1 MSKGLGITLGILG
14 VLLVVVFMVFGSFI
28 SAKNQMVAKDQNV
41 KAAWSEVDVQL
52 ERRAD
57 LIPNL
62 VETVKGF
69 TKEESTVF
77 GDIANARAG
86 MLNAQGPAA
95 KIAAN
100 GQLDGALGRLL
111 LLTENYPQLR
121 SSDQFM
127 RLQDELA
134 GTENRISV
142 ARKRYNDALQD
153 YNTFILQFPNSI
165 WAGMAGYAKN
175 DAYFAAS
182 PAAQGGTEGKFLGTD
197 CDADE
202 KRPFRG
208 AEWPFLSCDLE
219 VPRHTGLSRRSGA
232 YLKDAMALASSSL
245 MSKTV

>member
-1 MSKGLGITLGILG
+1 MSKGLGITLAVVG
-14 VLLVVVFMVFGSFI
+14 VLLLAVLMVFFSYQ
-28 SAKNQMVAKDQNV
+28 SARNQMVAKDQVV
-41 KAAWSEVDVQL
+41 KEAWSNVDADL

-86 MLNAQGPAA
+86 MLNAQGPQA

-100 GQLDGALGRLL
+100 NQLEGAIGRLL

-134 GTENRISV
+134 GTENRIKVSRV
-142 ARKRYNDALQD
+142 RYNDAIRD
-153 YNTFILQFPNSI
+153 YNTFILQFPNNI
-165 WAGMAGYAKN
+165 WAGMAGYHQN
-175 DAYFAAS
+175 NAYFEAS
-182 PAAQGGTEGKFLGTD
+182 PAAQVAPVVKF
-197 CDADE
+197 
-202 KRPFRG
+202 
-208 AEWPFLSCDLE
+208 
-219 VPRHTGLSRRSGA
+219 
-232 YLKDAMALASSSL
+232 
-245 MSKTV
+245 

>member
-1 MSKGLGITLGILG
+1 MGKGLWIALG
-14 VLLVVVFMVFGSFI
+14 VVGVLVLAALMVFGSYVG
-28 SAKNQMVAKDQNV
+28 ARNQMVAKDQNV
-41 KAAWSEVDVQL
+41 KSMWSEVDVQL

-86 MLNAQGPAA
+86 MLNAQGPAG

-100 GQLDGALGRLL
+100 GQLDGAIGRLL
-111 LLTENYPQLR
+111 LLTENYQQLR
-121 SSDQFM
+121 SSEQFM

-142 ARKRYNDALQD
+142 ARKRYNDSIQD
-153 YNTFILQFPNSI
+153 YNTFILQFPNNI
-165 WAGMAGYAKN
+165 WAGMAGFKQN

-182 PAAQGGTEGKFLGTD
+182 PEARTVPSVKF
-197 CDADE
+197 
-202 KRPFRG
+202 
-208 AEWPFLSCDLE
+208 
-219 VPRHTGLSRRSGA
+219 
-232 YLKDAMALASSSL
+232 
-245 MSKTV
+245 

>member
-1 MSKGLGITLGILG
+1 MSKGLGITLAVVGVLLLG
-14 VLLVVVFMVFGSFI
+14 VLMVFGSYVG
-28 SAKNQMVAKDQNV
+28 AKNQMVAKDQAV
-41 KAAWSEVDVQL
+41 KEAWSNVDADL

-86 MLNAQGPAA
+86 MLNAQGPEA

-100 GQLDGALGRLL
+100 NQLDGAIGRLL

-134 GTENRISV
+134 GTENRIKVSRV
-142 ARKRYNDALQD
+142 RYNDAVRD

-165 WAGMAGYAKN
+165 WAGIAGYHQN
-175 DAYFAAS
+175 NAYFEAS
-182 PAAQGGTEGKFLGTD
+182 PAAQTVPVVKF
-197 CDADE
+197 
-202 KRPFRG
+202 
-208 AEWPFLSCDLE
+208 
-219 VPRHTGLSRRSGA
+219 
-232 YLKDAMALASSSL
+232 
-245 MSKTV
+245 

>member
-1 MSKGLGITLGILG
+1 MSKGLGI
-14 VLLVVVFMVFGSFI
+14 VLAVVVVLVLVGLMIFGSYVT
-28 SAKNQMVAKDQNV
+28 ARNQMVAKDQVV

-62 VETVKGF
+62 VYTVKGF

-86 MLNAQGPAA
+86 MLNAQGPEA

-100 GQLDGALGRLL
+100 NQLDGALGRLL

-127 RLQDELA
+127 RLQDELS

-142 ARKRYNDALQD
+142 ARKRYNDAIQD
-153 YNTFILQFPNSI
+153 YNTFILQFPNNI
-165 WAGMAGYAKN
+165 WAGIAGFHQN
-175 DAYFAAS
+175 TAYFTAS
-182 PAAQGGTEGKFLGTD
+182 PAAQ
-197 CDADE
+197 
-202 KRPFRG
+202 
-208 AEWPFLSCDLE
+208 S
-219 VPRHTGLSRRSGA
+219 VPN
-232 YLKDAMALASSSL
+232 
-245 MSKTV
+245 VQF

>member
-1 MSKGLGITLGILG
+1 MRRGLWIALG
-14 VLLVVVFMVFGSFI
+14 VVGVFVLVLLMVFGSFI
-28 SAKNQMVAKDQNV
+28 GARNQMVAKDEIV
-41 KAAWSEVDVQL
+41 KTAWSDVDVQL

-86 MLNAQGPAA
+86 MLNAQGPQA

-100 GQLDGALGRLL
+100 GKLDSALGRLL

-142 ARKRYNDALQD
+142 ARKRYNDSLRD
-153 YNTFILQFPNSI
+153 YNTFVRQFPNNI
-165 WAGMAGYAKN
+165 WAGMSGFHENNA
-175 DAYFAAS
+175 FFTAS
-182 PAAQGGTEGKFLGTD
+182 PAARNAPAVQF
-197 CDADE
+197 
-202 KRPFRG
+202 
-208 AEWPFLSCDLE
+208 
-219 VPRHTGLSRRSGA
+219 
-232 YLKDAMALASSSL
+232 
-245 MSKTV
+245 

>member
-1 MSKGLGITLGILG
+1 MSRS
-14 VLLVVVFMVFGSFI
+14 LLVVLGIVAVLIVALLMVGGSYI
-28 SAKNQMVAKDQNV
+28 SSKNQMVAKDQAV
-41 KAAWSEVDVQL
+41 KSAWSEVDVQL
-52 ERRAD
+52 QRRAD

-86 MLNAQGPAA
+86 MLNAQSPQA

-142 ARKRYNDALQD
+142 ARRRYNGAIQD
-153 YNTFILQFPNSI
+153 YNTFIGQFPNSI
-165 WAGMAGYAKN
+165 WAGMAGFHPN
-175 DAYFAAS
+175 DAYFNAS
-182 PAAQGGTEGKFLGTD
+182 PAAQNVPSVKF
-197 CDADE
+197 
-202 KRPFRG
+202 
-208 AEWPFLSCDLE
+208 
-219 VPRHTGLSRRSGA
+219 
-232 YLKDAMALASSSL
+232 
-245 MSKTV
+245 

>member
-1 MSKGLGITLGILG
+1 MSKGLVVGLGILG
-14 VLLVVVFMVFGSFI
+14 VLLVVALMVGGSFI
-28 SAKNQMVAKDQNV
+28 GAKNQMVAKDQNV

-52 ERRAD
+52 QRRAD

-86 MLNAQGPAA
+86 MLNAQGPQA

-100 GQLDGALGRLL
+100 GQLDSALGRLL

-121 SSDQFM
+121 SSEQFM

-142 ARKRYNDALQD
+142 ARKRYNDSLQD

-182 PAAQGGTEGKFLGTD
+182 PAAKAVPAVKF
-197 CDADE
+197 
-202 KRPFRG
+202 
-208 AEWPFLSCDLE
+208 
-219 VPRHTGLSRRSGA
+219 
-232 YLKDAMALASSSL
+232 
-245 MSKTV
+245 

>member
-1 MSKGLGITLGILG
+1 MSKGLWIALG
-14 VLLVVVFMVFGSFI
+14 VVGVLVLAVLMVFSSYV
-28 SAKNQMVAKDQNV
+28 SARNQMVAKDQAV
-41 KAAWSEVDVQL
+41 KSMWSEVDVQL

-86 MLNAQGPAA
+86 MLNAQGPQA

-100 GQLDGALGRLL
+100 GKLDSAIGRLL

-127 RLQDELA
+127 RLQDELS

-142 ARKRYNDALQD
+142 ARKRYNDAIQD
-153 YNTFILQFPNSI
+153 YNTFILQFPNNI
-165 WAGMAGYAKN
+165 WAGMAGFQQN
-175 DAYFAAS
+175 NAYFAAS
-182 PAAQGGTEGKFLGTD
+182 EAARTVPSVKF
-197 CDADE
+197 
-202 KRPFRG
+202 
-208 AEWPFLSCDLE
+208 
-219 VPRHTGLSRRSGA
+219 
-232 YLKDAMALASSSL
+232 
-245 MSKTV
+245 